1 MSQQEKARLQVIIS
15 GQVQGVFFRAKTKET
30 AQELDLS
37 GWVKNL
43 PDGQVEAIF
52 EGEKFA
58 LKKILQYLKT
68 GPRLAQVTNLKTS
81 WQKYQDEFKEF
92 EIRY

>member
-1 MSQQEKARLQVIIS
+1 MRQTRKARLQAIIS
-15 GQVQGVFFRAKTKET
+15 GQVQGVFFRANTQKQ
-30 AQELDLS
+30 AQKLDLT

-43 PDGQVEAIF
+43 PNRKVEAVF
-52 EGEKFA
+52 EGEKSA

-68 GPRLAQVTNLKTS
+68 GPRLAQPTNLKTS